1 MFSNKLQLLSPTG
14 VSSTPP
20 NDITVSIVD
29 AMRLVRM
36 ISIKNMNPPTFLSWA
51 KEIYSYIETLPGK
64 IVHIVF
70 DNYATSDDSSISF
83 SKGRTDSGIVRNI
96 SSLNQVLPQSNEWE
110 NFLTN
115 RSNKLQ
121 TTRLLAD
128 YFTSDDI
135 ITEKQVFVT

>member
-1 MFSNKLQLLSPTG
+1 M
-14 VSSTPP
+14 
-20 NDITVSIVD
+20 
-29 AMRLVRM
+29 
-36 ISIKNMNPPTFLSWA
+36 
-51 KEIYSYIETLPGK
+51 
-64 IVHIVF
+64 HIVF